1 MKNLLLAGLLLVGI
15 VSFAQS
21 GGSGFGLKAG
31 LNFGNTGSLQI
42 DEFAVITGEGENLS
56 LIDPDGEVGYHFGVW
71 GRFGGRAYLRP
82 ELVFTQ
88 LNSSYDGENFKMQK
102 LDLPVLFGHRFL
114 KLFHGFIGP
123 AFQYVLKTDLKDV
136 DLGDVENE
144 FSVGFQIGGGV
155 NLGKVGIDLRYE
167 RGFSPNFVEI
177 VGGQIENVRLD
188 TRPSQLILGLSY
200 KF

>member
-1 MKNLLLAGLLLVGI
+1 MKNLLLAGFLLFGLI
-15 VSFAQS
+15 SFAQS

-31 LNFGNTGSLQI
+31 LNFSNTGDLKVDDLANISADTEL
-42 DEFAVITGEGENLS
+42 
-56 LIDPDGEVGYHFGVW
+56 GYHVGVW
-71 GRFGGRAYLRP
+71 GRFGGRAYVRP

-88 LNSSYDGENFKMQK
+88 VNSDYAGESFKMQK

-123 AFQYVLKTDLKDV
+123 AFQYVLKTDLQDV

-144 FSVGFQIGGGV
+144 FTVGFQIGGGV
-155 NLGKVGIDLRYE
+155 NLGKIGIDLRYE
-167 RGFSPNFVEI
+167 RGLSPNYVDLIGGEI
-177 VGGQIENVRLD
+177 EDLRLD
-188 TRPSQLILGLSY
+188 TRPTQLILGLSY

>member
-1 MKNLLLAGLLLVGI
+1 MKNLLFAGFLLISLI
-15 VSFAQS
+15 SFAQS

-31 LNFGNTGSLQI
+31 LNFSNTGDLKI
-42 DEFAVITGEGENLS
+42 NEIADLS
-56 LIDPDGEVGYHFGVW
+56 ADGNVGYHVGVW
-71 GRFGGRAYLRP
+71 GRFGGGAYVRP

-88 LNSSYDGENFKMQK
+88 VNSDYAGDNFKMQK

-123 AFQYVLKTDLKDV
+123 AFQYVLKTDLQDV

-144 FSVGFQIGGGV
+144 FTVGFQIGGGL
-155 NLGKVGIDLRYE
+155 NLGKIGIDLRYE
-167 RGFSPNFVEI
+167 RGLSPNYVDLIGGEI
-177 VGGQIENVRLD
+177 EGLRLD
-188 TRPSQLILGLSY
+188 TRPTQLILGLSY